1 MNLCE
6 TFFLTLVHYLINK
19 FEIHGKI
26 GNEGVSNP
34 KEFITSVLAEVYV
47 KNKISL

>member
-1 MNLCE
+1 MNFCE
-6 TFFLTLVHYLINK
+6 TFFLSQVNYLMFE
-19 FEIHGKI
+19 FEIYRKI